1 MMKRSALFAFLLLCS
16 FAFVGAPVT
25 AQAEPTN
32 DPPATAEPA
41 PPPASQTPAEPV
53 VQPPGTPPPPSVQQT
68 TQAVT
73 RGVTAA
79 ATESAETMAEG
90 GKGLVAQGRGL
101 WSEILLPLWQRL
113 AAAIPGVAKALLVLL
128 IFWIV
133 GILAGAGVRKGLGLT
148 RLDDRAV
155 EDWGLGGMLETS
167 EGKARSLERMA
178 GSLVKWFILLFGFVA
193 FFQALDLAM
202 VAGPLQGIVA
212 EIVGVVPNLLKAG
225 LILLVYWIIASLLR
239 LGVSRGLGAVGFDDR
254 AARYLPEREVK
265 GKMVRPSGLAGRL
278 VFYLV
283 LLFGLPPFL
292 DALGQRALVA
302 PLGEMLEKTLAFLP
316 NVVAAAVI
324 LFLGH
329 VIATIVR
336 ELVTNFLAAVGADAG
351 AKRLG
356 LGEAVEKLKVS
367 EITGS
372 ISYFF
377 IIVPVVAAAVDSLGI
392 RAVSEPVTAT
402 LATLLAAVPLL
413 FVAGIVTGVG
423 YFLARIVSR
432 ILGSFLEGVGFD
444 LLPEKLGLDFLR
456 SESPK
461 AKPSAVVASVVMLV
475 IILLTVQQ
483 ALATLE
489 LTQLSELIGRFIG
502 YLPQVAVAVVVMFAA
517 LWLSSWAAQLA
528 TTTFGEH
535 RRGRLLTAV
544 TRYAILFFGLG
555 VVLDELGV
563 GEELVTVAVSA
574 VLGGAALALGLAFGL
589 GGRERAQR
597 LIEETES
604 S

>member
-1 MMKRSALFAFLLLCS
+1 MTKRSVLTVFLLCGLV
-16 FAFVGAPVT
+16 FAGGLAT
-25 AQAEPTN
+25 AQQEPPTS
-32 DPPATAEPA
+32 DPVATAEPVA
-41 PPPASQTPAEPV
+41 QPVITPS
-53 VQPPGTPPPPSVQQT
+53 PSVRQT
-68 TQAVT
+68 TQAAVQ
-73 RGVTAA
+73 GVTAA

-90 GKGLVAQGRGL
+90 GKALAAEGRGL

-113 AAAIPGVAKALLVLL
+113 ASAIPGVAKALLVLL

-133 GILAGAGVRKGLGLT
+133 ALLAGAGVRKGLGLT
-148 RLDDRAV
+148 GLDDRAV
-155 EDWGLGGMLETS
+155 KDWGLGGMLETS
-167 EGKARSLERMA
+167 EGKTRSLEGTA

-202 VAGPLQGIVA
+202 VAGPLQGIVT

-239 LGVSRGLGAVGFDDR
+239 LGVSRGLGAVGFDDK
-254 AARYLPEREVK
+254 AARFIPEREVK
-265 GKMVRPSGLAGRL
+265 GETVRPSGLIGKL
-278 VFYLV
+278 VFYVV

-324 LFLGH
+324 FFIGH

-336 ELVTNFLAAVGADAG
+336 EIVTNFLAAAGADVG

-356 LGEAVEKLKVS
+356 LGEAIEKLKVS

-377 IIVPVVAAAVDSLGI
+377 IIIPVIGAAVDSLGI

-402 LATLLAAVPLL
+402 LATLLAAVPLV
-413 FVAGIVTGVG
+413 FVAGIVAGVG

-432 ILGSFLEGVGFD
+432 IVASFLEGVGFD

-456 SESPK
+456 SDSPK
-461 AKPSAVVASVVMLV
+461 AKPSSVVASVVMLV
-475 IILLTVQQ
+475 IILLTAQQ
-483 ALATLE
+483 ALATLG
-489 LTQLSELIGRFIG
+489 LTQLSGLTGRFIG
-502 YLPQVAVAVVVMFAA
+502 YLPQVVVAVVVLFAA
-517 LWLSSWAAQLA
+517 LWLSGWAAQLA
-528 TTTFGEH
+528 TATFGEK
-535 RRGRLLTAV
+535 RRGRLLTAL
-544 TRYAILFFGLG
+544 TRYAILFFGFGIGLN
-555 VVLDELGV
+555 ELGV
-563 GEELVTVAVSA
+563 GESLVTVAVSA

-597 LIEETES
+597 LIEETEGS
-604 S
+604 